1 MKKSLMLL
9 LSLLVVACGGEKDRV
24 EEKEI
29 APSEEKEIVQEV
41 KESLKIKSVSTTGG
55 KNPSVDIA
63 FNENIATENL
73 KSYIK
78 ITPNIEY
85 KVLKMREHL
94 IITGDFDT
102 NSEYEIELLKG
113 IKGER
118 SLLEENLKESIK
130 FKDVE
135 PKLIFS
141 NEGIILPKVNK
152 NRVSFKSINVKRVN
166 LKVKKIF
173 FNNTTQF
180 LQDFIF
186 KGNGNIFSY
195 YVQSNLYKVGETV
208 FEKSYDLDYKKNV
221 WAQNEIA
228 LENLTNDKGV
238 YIVELSFDKDGID
251 YKFPEGV
258 EEWQR
263 ESFFEERGKIGK
275 ALLISDM
282 GIVAQKER
290 DNKLTVNVLDIV
302 KNKPIESIEIKA
314 ISVNNQVISEKKS
327 DKNGEVTFENGD
339 KIFYVLAQSKDEI
352 SILKLSD
359 SKLSYD
365 GFLVDGEYRDG
376 DIRAFIYS
384 DRGVYRP
391 GDRVNIG
398 IIARNGD
405 KIFPE
410 DNL

>member
-263 ESFFEERGKIGK
+263 EK
-275 ALLISDM
+275 
-282 GIVAQKER
+282 
-290 DNKLTVNVLDIV
+290 
-302 KNKPIESIEIKA
+302 
-314 ISVNNQVISEKKS
+314 
-327 DKNGEVTFENGD
+327 
-339 KIFYVLAQSKDEI
+339 
-352 SILKLSD
+352 
-359 SKLSYD
+359 
-365 GFLVDGEYRDG
+365 
-376 DIRAFIYS
+376 
-384 DRGVYRP
+384 
-391 GDRVNIG
+391 
-398 IIARNGD
+398 
-405 KIFPE
+405 
-410 DNL
+410 